1 MRRFIALRSKYESI
15 SESCV
20 GFLFLFKACKQT
32 HSKLC
37 NCFHNAEEG
46 QKDKPGSDIIKCSL
60 FSLILISN
68 TSFAEQDQNLV
79 PVPEPPEL
87 PMPVQSGETLE
98 PDITIIRKG
107 KKTIQEY
114 RKNGELYMIKIVPAI
129 GPAYYLLDTDGDGNM
144 DVRRSDLDRGNYV
157 NQWKILEWD

>member
-1 MRRFIALRSKYESI
+1 MHRLFAIW
-15 SESCV
+15 SE
-20 GFLFLFKACKQT
+20 A
-32 HSKLC
+32 
-37 NCFHNAEEG
+37 
-46 QKDKPGSDIIKCSL
+46 IIKLSFL
-60 FSLILISN
+60 SLILISN
-68 TSFAEQDQNLV
+68 TSLAEQDQNSP

-129 GPAYYLLDTDGDGNM
+129 GPAYYLLDTTGDGNM
-144 DVRRSDLDRGNYV
+144 DVRSSDLNKGNKI